1 MTENAGAH
9 TLEEILSQPGCWAEC
24 LRTLDEKGQL
34 EEIHKRFPAR
44 PEWLFVGCGSSY
56 YIAQAAAASWTHL
69 TGVTARAVPA
79 SELLLFPRLAFSDPT
94 ACQPVLISRS
104 GHTSEILKAAEY
116 LELKENIR
124 TLAVSC
130 ATHQPL
136 EQISTAT
143 LYVLPADEKSM
154 VMTRSFSSM
163 LLSLQALA
171 AIYGKQTAF
180 ADSLRRLPAP
190 TQAALDLL
198 HPRIQ
203 EFVQS
208 NDSPAYIFLGQ
219 GPFMGVANESMLKV
233 KEMSCSFAQSFH
245 TLEFRHGPKA
255 IVSPEALVAFLL
267 SETGYEAERELLQE
281 VKGLGGT
288 TLVVANKADA
298 ATHEVADFLVELNL
312 DVPEYARLAA
322 YVMAG
327 QLIGLFTG
335 LKKGFDPDRPR
346 NLSRVVILNDDN

>member
-1 MTENAGAH
+1 MNEEPGAH
-9 TLEEILSQPGCWAEC
+9 TLEEILSQPACWTEC
-24 LRTLDEKGQL
+24 LRALGEQNRL
-34 EEIHKRFPAR
+34 QEIQRRFPAGSD
-44 PEWLFVGCGSSY
+44 WLFVGCGSSY
-56 YIAQAAAASWTHL
+56 YIAQAAAASWTRL

-79 SELLLFPRLAFSDPT
+79 SEILLFPDLILSGPT
-94 ACQPVLISRS
+94 PCQPVLISRS
-104 GHTSEILKAAEY
+104 GHTSEVLKAAEF

-143 LYVLPADEKSM
+143 LYALPADEKSM

-171 AIYGKQTAF
+171 AAYGKQNAF
-180 ADSLRRLPAP
+180 ADSLPRLPAGA
-190 TQAALDLL
+190 QAVLDEL
-198 HPRIQ
+198 HPRVR

-208 NDSPAYIFLGQ
+208 NDFSAYVFLGQ

-255 IVSPEALVAFLL
+255 IVGPQTLVGFLL

-288 TLVVANKADA
+288 TFVVANKMDA
-298 ATHEVADFLVELNL
+298 AAREAADFLVELNL
-312 DVPEYARLAA
+312 DVPECARAAA
-322 YVMAG
+322 YLMAG
-327 QLIGLFTG
+327 QLMGFYTG

-346 NLSRVVILNDDN
+346 NLSRVVILNDNN